1 MFFIWAIFIT
11 FVDPKQKNWY
21 NRNLLNMK
29 FTLTS
34 IKNNR
39 RTLKCIEQ
47 DEIVRM
53 IRNMELT
60 YEVNTFRNMSPTLS
74 NIKIINS
81 TPVCLATEDNLPSVY
96 FSAEYFNLKGQTMIR
111 KANPLFLI
119 EISHLVEYKEVAYL
133 RKLAGQLPQ
142 TRMAFIGA
150 DGRSL
155 EIVCGAKSDKNIE
168 EMEPSD
174 VERLIKRAYSMA
186 VKYYQ
191 AQLGTSVDMNIPT
204 LASGCKMSADPEIY
218 YNPDSLDF
226 AVVNID
232 AEDEEIKKMEL
243 TKDSE
248 QVLPG
253 FDLRHT
259 QRIQYENYLSQ
270 AIEANLDKSPDESTE
285 GIIRRLAY
293 LCHEDGLPKE
303 MCISRT
309 LGNPALGSDEMYV
322 RMVFDNAYLKDIVK
336 GMPFKH
342 LSPEMLLTLKTKAF
356 MEDRWQMRRNVLT
369 GVVEYRVRDGQDRAF
384 VPLTQYAINSMTQEA
399 LLAGLKSWDKDVRR
413 YIDSDMIPE
422 FDPINDYLERL
433 PAWDGEDRIEELAQ
447 RVPTDNKDWAHNFHV
462 WMLSMVAHWMGKDL
476 IHGNA
481 YTPLLIG
488 AQGCGKS
495 SFCRRIL
502 PPSLDSYYYDRID
515 FKNEQSADLALTRF
529 ALINID
535 EFDQLSTRRQAIL
548 KYLLQKSSVKTRR
561 PYGMAIEELRRYA
574 SFIGTTNNPSP
585 LSDPTGSRRFICI
598 TVDGL
603 IDFKSSIEHDQLY
616 AQAIAEINAGARYW
630 FDDKETA
637 IIMKQNK
644 DFEMENG
651 LSTMVSTF
659 FKPTNDERNGEWLGI
674 AEVLL
679 TLRGRF
685 KNLKD
690 DIGTMQKLG
699 KQLKEMH
706 FVQHRSTG
714 GKSNYLIER
723 V

>member
-1 MFFIWAIFIT
+1 
-11 FVDPKQKNWY
+11 
-21 NRNLLNMK
+21 MK

-34 IKNNR
+34 TKNDH
-39 RTLKCIEQ
+39 RTLKCMEP
-47 DEIVRM
+47 DKIVRI
-53 IRNMELT
+53 IRDMEFKD
-60 YEVNTFRNMSPTLS
+60 EVYTFRNTHPTLS
-74 NIKIINS
+74 TIKIMNN
-81 TPVCLATEDNLPSVY
+81 TPICLATEDNLPSVC
-96 FSAEYFNLKGQTMIR
+96 FSAEYFNLKGQALIR
-111 KANPLFLI
+111 KVNPLFLV
-119 EISHLVEYKEVAYL
+119 EVDNLVDDKEVEYL
-133 RKLAGQLPQ
+133 RKLARQLPQ
-142 TRMAFIGA
+142 TKLAFIGA

-155 EIVCGAKSDKNIE
+155 KIVCGLKCDKDTDLI
-168 EMEPSD
+168 EPSE
-174 VERLIKRAYSMA
+174 VEKYIQKAYSMA

-191 AQLGTSVDMNIPT
+191 AQLGTSIEVNIPT
-204 LASGCKMSADPEIY
+204 LASECKISADPDIY
-218 YNPDSLDF
+218 YNPDGLDF
-226 AVVNID
+226 AIFNTD
-232 AEDEEIKKMEL
+232 TEDEVVEKMEL

-270 AIEANLDKSPDESTE
+270 AIEANLDKSADDSTE
-285 GIIRRLAY
+285 GILHKLAY
-293 LCHEDGLPKE
+293 LCHEDELPKE
-303 MCISRT
+303 MCISHT
-309 LGNPALGSDEMYV
+309 LDNPAIGADEMYV
-322 RMVFDNAYLKDIVK
+322 RMVFDNAYLRDIVK
-336 GMPFKH
+336 GVPFKH

-369 GVVEYRVRDGQDRAF
+369 GVVEYRVRDGQDREF

-413 YIDSDMIPE
+413 YIDSDMIAE
-422 FDPINDYLERL
+422 FDPINDYLDNL
-433 PAWDGEDRIEELAQ
+433 PVWDGKDRIEELAQ
-447 RVPTDNKDWAHNFHV
+447 RVPTDNKDWLHNFHV

-476 IHGNA
+476 LHGNA

-502 PPSLDSYYYDRID
+502 PPLLDSYFYDRID

-574 SFIGTTNNPSP
+574 SFIGTTNNQSP

-598 TVDGL
+598 TVDGI
-603 IDFKSSIEHDQLY
+603 IDFKSPIEHDQLY

-651 LSTMVSTF
+651 LSTMISTF
-659 FKPTNDERNGEWLGI
+659 FKPTNDEINGEWLGI